1 MRILLCLLLL
11 LAGCSQTPVTEHK
24 EGSGHVV
31 LKPLTA
37 GYEPKVRQLVY
48 VPAYSAIYW
57 GFDEQVAELAVTLSI
72 RNVNPKDSIVV
83 QSAKYFDSEGKEI
96 REFVTSPSSLGP
108 LATADFVIPR
118 RDTSGGTGAN
128 FLVEWSSA
136 TDVDQPVIEAVMT
149 GQHGNAGVSF
159 TSTGRA
165 LPKASA
171 KLPLR

>member
-1 MRILLCLLLL
+1 MRILVCLLMVLT
-11 LAGCSQTPVTEHK
+11 GCSQTSVTEHT

-31 LKPLTA
+31 LKPLS
-37 GYEPKVRQLVY
+37 GSYEPKVRQLVY

-72 RNVNPKDSIVV
+72 RNVNPKDAIVV
-83 QSAKYFDSEGKEI
+83 HSAKYFDSDGKEI
-96 REFVTSPSSLGP
+96 REFVATPSLLSP

-118 RDTSGGTGAN
+118 RDTAGGTGAN

-136 TDVDQPVIEAVMT
+136 GEVDEPVIEAVMT

-159 TSTGRA
+159 TGTGRA